1 MRIILLLFVLCTICF
16 SCERNDTIVSNN
28 TGWIVNFP
36 DSNLAL
42 AIREVLDKPI
52 GEITRFELLN
62 IKTLTAISRG
72 IVRLDGIGFLNNLE
86 YLDLSFN
93 AIIEIEDIASLTKLR
108 YLSFLDN
115 KIIKV
120 DSLRGLTELRTLK
133 LDLNAINDISFLAY
147 LPNLSEATLSWN
159 YIGDIYPIFIN
170 QNYGEGDGFDLREN
184 PLGLISKNE
193 YIPALI
199 DRGVL
204 IVYSP

>member
-1 MRIILLLFVLCTICF
+1 MRAIILLIVVCTICL
-16 SCERNDTIVSNN
+16 SCERNNTIASNA

-42 AIREVLDKPI
+42 AIREVLDKPA

-72 IVRLDGIGFLNNLE
+72 IVRLDGIGFLTNLE
-86 YLDLSFN
+86 YLDLSYN
-93 AIIEIEDIASLTKLR
+93 EIIEIEDMASLNKLR

-120 DSLRGLTELRTLK
+120 DSLRGLTELRTIK

-147 LPNLSEATLSWN
+147 LPNLSEATLSRN

-193 YIPALI
+193 YIPALRE
-199 DRGVL
+199 RGV
-204 IVYSP
+204 IVAY